1 MPRFSN
7 TMATLVGHARLLDS
21 IVGRKGVRETSPP
34 ALLEVYLLAECV
46 VPFLL
51 PPSYERTLCS

>member
-1 MPRFSN
+1 
-7 TMATLVGHARLLDS
+7 MATLVGHARLLDS
-21 IVGRKGVRETSPP
+21 VVCRKGVRETSPP